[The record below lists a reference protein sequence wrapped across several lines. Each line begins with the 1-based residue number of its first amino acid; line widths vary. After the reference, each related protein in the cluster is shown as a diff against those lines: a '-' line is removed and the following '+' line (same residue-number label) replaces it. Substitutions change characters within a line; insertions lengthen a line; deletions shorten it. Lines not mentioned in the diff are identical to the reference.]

1 MCSSEFNLQGTIM
14 NYLPSK
20 ELLSEVLGDEYNDR
34 LVDWFQIEDNYLRTY
49 YDCGRY
55 DYEGRPTGLGIEIN
69 IYELAYKCKVWAT
82 ENKYTILTEDMNPN
96 GYFTYVLSNKE
107 SIENYGYLCEHK
119 VIKDIPHNKTE
130 PEAIFAACQW
140 ILDNRN

>member
-20 ELLSEVLGDEYNDR
+20 ELLTAIRNDKYIVIDIDTSDIADSKIGY
-34 LVDWFQIEDNYLRTY
+34 LLDNNQWYF
-49 YDCGRY
+49 
-55 DYEGRPTGLGIEIN
+55 IN

-82 ENKYTILTEDMNPN
+82 ENKYTILTEDMHPN
-96 GYFTYVLSNKE
+96 GYFAYVLSNKE

>member
-1 MCSSEFNLQGTIM
+1 MI
-14 NYLPSK
+14 SK
-20 ELLSEVLGDEYNDR
+20 ELLSEVLGQVYIDATRSIKDENKHFAIGNKHVLLGDKGFNHWNDS
-34 LVDWFQIEDNYLRTY
+34 
-49 YDCGRY
+49 
-55 DYEGRPTGLGIEIN
+55 IN

-82 ENKYTILTEDMNPN
+82 ENKYTILTEDMYPN
-96 GYFTYVLSNKE
+96 GYFAYVLSNKE

-130 PEAIFAACQW
+130 PEAIFRACQW

>member
-1 MCSSEFNLQGTIM
+1 M

-20 ELLSEVLGDEYNDR
+20 ELLTAIRNDKYIVIDIDTSDIADSKIGY
-34 LVDWFQIEDNYLRTY
+34 LLDNNQWYF
-49 YDCGRY
+49 
-55 DYEGRPTGLGIEIN
+55 IN
-69 IYELAYKCKVWAT
+69 IYELAHKCKEWAT
-82 ENKYTILTEDMNPN
+82 ENKYTILTEDMHPN
-96 GYFTYVLSNKE
+96 GYFAYVLSNKE

-140 ILDNRN
+140 IIDNRS